1 MSYLPILSLL
11 VVPVGALAIG
21 AWALWLTKA
30 DAPTRP

>member
-21 AWALWLTKA
+21 VWALWLNRA
-30 DAPTRP
+30 DASPRP